1 MNPIVVLTT
10 TGTHA
15 EAEKIAQV
23 LIENELAACV
33 QILPPMISVYRWQG
47 KVEQSQEVLL
57 FIKTTQELFADVSAA
72 IKLHHSYETP
82 EIIALTIVSGTDDYL
97 AWLLASVRKNSE

>member
-15 EAEKIAQV
+15 EAEKIAQT
-23 LIENELAACV
+23 LIEHELAACV

-47 KVEQSQEVLL
+47 NVEQAAEILL
-57 FIKTTQELFADVSAA
+57 LIKTAQELFAAVSDA
-72 IKLHHSYETP
+72 IKTQHSYETP
-82 EIIALTIVSGTDDYL
+82 EIIALPIASGSDDYL
-97 AWLLASVRKNSE
+97 AWLLASVRKD

>member
-33 QILPPMISVYRWQG
+33 QILPPLISVYRWQG

-57 FIKTTQELFADVSAA
+57 FIKTTQELFAAISAA
-72 IKLHHSYETP
+72 IKSHHSYETP
-82 EIIALTIVSGTDDYL
+82 EIIALPIASGTDDYL
-97 AWLLASVRKNSE
+97 VWLLASVRKDS

>member
-15 EAEKIAQV
+15 EAEKIAHV

-33 QILPPMISVYRWQG
+33 QILPPMISIYRWQD

-72 IKLHHSYETP
+72 IKSYHSYETP

-97 AWLLASVRKNSE
+97 AWLLASVRKSRQ